1 MTSRDQERER
11 QWRAFN
17 DQQRERQRQCDKMP
31 PNIISTARW
40 AIGLI
45 AVLLLVVVVL

>member
-1 MTSRDQERER
+1 MTSREQERER

-17 DQQRERQRQCDKMP
+17 DQQRARQRQCDKMP
-31 PNIISTARW
+31 PDILNTARL

-45 AVLLLVVVVL
+45 AVLLLVVAVL